1 VFGDL
6 DRPEENFLADEGAPK
21 PTVVL
26 RAGPTHRSREDYRL
40 FAALGRFTVRFR
52 WLIIAGWILAAIVL
66 ASTLPSLSSVEKNS
80 NSDFLPAT
88 APSVRAAELAA
99 PFSSPTIQETTFV
112 AGVKRGVLSSADRA
126 AIQHAEQA
134 MRQVPHV
141 TAVLGQ
147 GLSTNGRA
155 ERATVEVYIPAN
167 ANGTRQVEAV
177 RALRS
182 TFATSGAPPGL
193 AMHLTGGLAASVDD
207 QSQNGHIQTLVEL
220 LSVLFILAL
229 LLLTFRALLAPFIA
243 LLPSAVALVAA
254 GPIIAESSHI
264 GVQVSDLTPVLLIVV
279 LLGAGTDY
287 GLFLIFRLREELRR
301 GRKTGEAVAFSVCKV
316 GESIT
321 FSGLTVICAL
331 ATVVVA
337 TFGFYKGLGPALA
350 IGIAVALLANL
361 TLLPALLA
369 VLGRA
374 VFWPRVPT
382 VGRHAGGTWGR
393 IAARVVGRPVLT
405 LVVGLVIFG
414 GLALS
419 MLAYSPNGF
428 NDQPPPAA
436 SDSGRGQTLL
446 AADFPTVKTN
456 PTAILFKLPVPVWDE
471 PAVLADAQQGLVGTG
486 QFSAVTGALNPDG
499 VMITPAALVGAHAA
513 LASRGPASALPVNP
527 PAGVTISP
535 QAYRAYQASAQ
546 FISADG
552 RTIQFDTGLVAGG
565 PDSTAAAGVMPAV
578 RADVSRVARSIGA
591 TANGVN
597 GDAALANDVGTL
609 SNNDISR
616 IIPIVMLVLGL
627 LLAIVLRS
635 LVAPLYL
642 VVSVGL
648 SYLASLGLA
657 VLVFEVIGG
666 QDGIN
671 FVLPFFMFI
680 FIMALGQDY
689 NILVMTRI
697 REEAHHAPIRI
708 AVRRAVEATGT
719 TVTSAGLIL
728 AGTFGV
734 LTVTGNTQVQEI
746 GLGLAAGILLD
757 TFFVRTLLVPSVVV
771 LLGRWNWWPSRL
783 SGEDHSH
790 DPVIPDDLAPT
801 DGCGAI
807 EPEARTLAGVGH

>member
-1 VFGDL
+1 
-6 DRPEENFLADEGAPK
+6 
-21 PTVVL
+21 
-26 RAGPTHRSREDYRL
+26 
-40 FAALGRFTVRFR
+40 
-52 WLIIAGWILAAIVL
+52 
-66 ASTLPSLSSVEKNS
+66 
-80 NSDFLPAT
+80 
-88 APSVRAAELAA
+88 LAA
-99 PFSSPTIQETTFV
+99 PFSSPTIKETTFV
-112 AGVKRGVLSSADRA
+112 AGVSHGVLTSSDRS
-126 AIQHAEQA
+126 AIQNTEQA
-134 MRQVPHV
+134 MREVPHV
-141 TAVLGQ
+141 TAVLDQ
-147 GLSTNGRA
+147 GMSTNGRA
-155 ERATVEVYIPAN
+155 QRALVEVDITGGSDSPRA
-167 ANGTRQVEAV
+167 VEAV
-177 RALRS
+177 TALRA
-182 TFATSGAPPGL
+182 TFAAAGSSPEL
-193 AMHLTGGLAASVDD
+193 SMHLTGGLAASVDE
-207 QSQNGHIQTLVEL
+207 QSQNSHIQTLVEL

-254 GPIIAESSHI
+254 GPIIAESARI

-301 GRKTGEAVAFSVCKV
+301 GKKPGEAVAFSVCKV

-337 TFGFYKGLGPALA
+337 TFGFYQGLGPALA

-374 VFWPRVPT
+374 VFWPRVPR
-382 VGRHAGGTWGR
+382 VGQHKGGAWGH

-428 NDQPPPAA
+428 NDQPPPAT
-436 SDSGRGQTLL
+436 SDSGRGQVLL
-446 AADFPTVKTN
+446 AADFPSDQTN
-456 PTAILFKLPVPVWDE
+456 PTTVVFKLPVPVWDD
-471 PAVLADAQQGLVGTG
+471 PAVLAEAQHGLVATG

-499 VMITPAALVGAHAA
+499 VTVAPTALVEAHAA
-513 LASRGPASALPVNP
+513 LASHGAASALPVTP
-527 PAGVTISP
+527 PSGVAVSAP
-535 QAYRAYQASAQ
+535 AYRAYQTSAE

-552 RTIQFDTGLVAGG
+552 RTILFQTGLRAGSA
-565 PDSTAAAGVMPAV
+565 DSTAAAAAMPAV
-578 RADVSRVARSIGA
+578 RAGVTSVGRSIGA
-591 TANGVN
+591 TASGAE
-597 GDAALANDVGTL
+597 GDAPLANDVGTL
-609 SNNDISR
+609 SNNDLER

-635 LVAPLYL
+635 LVAPIYL
-642 VVSVGL
+642 VISVGL

-657 VLVFEVIGG
+657 VLVFVIIGG

-697 REEAHHAPIRI
+697 REEAHHAPIGT

-783 SGEDHSH
+783 SGEDHNH

-801 DGCGAI
+801 DGCGATQ
-807 EPEARTLAGVGH
+807 PEERELAGVGG